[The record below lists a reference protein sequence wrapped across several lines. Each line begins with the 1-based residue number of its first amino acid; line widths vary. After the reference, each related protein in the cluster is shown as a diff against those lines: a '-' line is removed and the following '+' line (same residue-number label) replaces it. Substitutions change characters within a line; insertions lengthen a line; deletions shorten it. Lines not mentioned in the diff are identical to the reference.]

1 MRQYRLLQ
9 LVGALLGAL
18 ASLIVI
24 IDYLDDRGS
33 QPLPERPAPAPSAT
47 AIPAPEVV
55 PPLPTPAREPD
66 SEVSQIVYRTPS
78 GERYHRVTCGYVKGK
93 GIPLSLAEAKEQ
105 GLTPC
110 RVCNPPS
117 LP

>member
-1 MRQYRLLQ
+1 MRQYRLIQ

-24 IDYLDDRGS
+24 IDYLEGRGS
-33 QPLPERPAPAPSAT
+33 QPIPERPAPAPSAT
-47 AIPAPEVV
+47 ATPTPEVV
-55 PPLPTPAREPD
+55 PPLPAPPSEPD
-66 SEVSQIVYRTPS
+66 SEASPIVYRTPS
-78 GERYHRVTCGYVKGK
+78 GGRYHRATCGYVKGK
-93 GIPLSLAEAKEQ
+93 EIPLSLAKAEEQ

-110 RVCNPPS
+110 RVCNPPP